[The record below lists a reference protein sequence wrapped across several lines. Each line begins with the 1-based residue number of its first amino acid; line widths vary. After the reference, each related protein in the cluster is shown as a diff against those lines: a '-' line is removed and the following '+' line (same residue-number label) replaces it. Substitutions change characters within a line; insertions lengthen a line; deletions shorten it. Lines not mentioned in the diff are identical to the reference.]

1 MDKERDETMNADGNV
16 VIQVELATPTI
27 NTVPLRRADFATLAD
42 ALDYAASG
50 VTGANFYAGGKLAT
64 ALPYRTL
71 RTQALDLARRL
82 ATLGLQ
88 RGARLAIVAETTPD
102 FLRFF
107 FACQYAGLV
116 PVALPSTVNLGGHDA
131 YVHKLRGM
139 LQACG
144 AAVAVASKAFLG
156 FLGEAVRGLDL
167 SMWGEPAA
175 FDELSQQDVE
185 LQPIGPQEV
194 AYLQFTSG
202 STGTPKA
209 AMLTEQA
216 LLANLQGSI
225 NHGLELRDD
234 DRFVSWLPFYHDMG
248 LVGCLLTVMAGQR
261 SIDYLDT
268 REFAMRPRRW
278 LELMS
283 NSKATIAYS
292 PPFGYEMCARRIRP
306 SDIVSYDL
314 SNWRIAGI
322 GAEPIL
328 PEVPARFAELL
339 APAGFDALAFVPSYG
354 MAEASLAVSFSPL
367 RNGIVVD
374 WLDPVDL
381 SDNLRATPVAAGTGS
396 GFVRCGGPLP
406 GHDLEVCDDA
416 GKQLPDLHV
425 GRIRVRG
432 PSVMSGYFK
441 QPALTSQ
448 VLAGDG
454 WLDTGDVGY
463 VVEGEVVVTGRH
475 KDMIIVN
482 GRNIWPQDIERIVE
496 RQPELRSQDASAFG
510 VAGPSGAEIAAV
522 VVQCN
527 SLEPEARDELVQRIR
542 GEVLQE
548 LGITCLIELVPRHTL
563 PRTSSGK
570 LSRSATRSG
579 YLERRAQEQLK
590 QAPVALVSC

>member
-1 MDKERDETMNADGNV
+1 MSADGN
-16 VIQVELATPTI
+16 IAIEAGHATPTR
-27 NTVPLRRADFATLAD
+27 NTVPLRRADFTSLAE
-42 ALDYAASG
+42 ALDYAARG
-50 VTGANFYAGGKLAT
+50 VTGANFYAAGKLET

-71 RTQALDLARRL
+71 RTQALELAQRL
-82 ATLGLQ
+82 ASLELP

-107 FACQYAGLV
+107 FACQYVGLV

-139 LQACG
+139 LQACE
-144 AAVAVASKAFLG
+144 AATAVASSSFLG
-156 FLGEAVRGLDL
+156 FLGEAVHGLGL
-167 SMWGEPAA
+167 VMWGEPAA
-175 FDELSQQDVE
+175 FDELPQKGME
-185 LQPIGPQEV
+185 LQAIGPQEI

-209 AMLTEQA
+209 AMITEQA
-216 LLANLQGSI
+216 LLANAYGAL
-225 NHGLELRDD
+225 NHGLDVRDD
-234 DRFVSWLPFYHDMG
+234 DRFASWLPFYHDMG

-283 NSKATIAYS
+283 HGKATIAYS
-292 PPFGYEMCARRIRP
+292 PPFGYEMCARRVRP
-306 SDIVSYDL
+306 ADIASYDL
-314 SNWRIAGI
+314 SSWRVAGI

-339 APAGFDALAFVPSYG
+339 APAGFDTNAFVPSYG
-354 MAEASLAVSFSPL
+354 MAEASLAVSFSPVGK
-367 RNGIVVD
+367 GIVVE
-374 WLDPVDL
+374 WIDPTDL
-381 SDNLRATPVAAGTGS
+381 AENLRATPVTEGAGT

-406 GHDLEVCDDA
+406 GHELEVCDDA
-416 GKQLPDLHV
+416 GHQLPDLHV

-432 PSVMSGYFK
+432 PSLMSGYFR
-441 QPALTSQ
+441 QPELTAKAL
-448 VLAGDG
+448 AEDG

-463 VVEGEVVVTGRH
+463 VIDGEVVVTGRH

-510 VAGPSGAEIAAV
+510 VPGPGGVEIAAV

-527 SLEPEARDELVQRIR
+527 TLDPNARAALVQRVR
-542 GEVLQE
+542 RELLEE
-548 LGITCLIELVPRHTL
+548 LGIACIIELVPRHTL

-579 YLERRAQEQLK
+579 YLERQAQE
-590 QAPVALVSC
+590 PVYSAVASR

>member
-1 MDKERDETMNADGNV
+1 MSADGN
-16 VIQVELATPTI
+16 IAVEAGLPTPTI
-27 NTVPLRRADFATLAD
+27 NTVPLRRADFDTLAEV
-42 ALDYAASG
+42 LDYAAAG
-50 VTGANFYAGGKLAT
+50 VTGANFYAAGKLTT

-71 RTQALDLARRL
+71 RTQAIELARRL
-82 ATLGLQ
+82 ATLGLP
-88 RGARLAIVAETTPD
+88 RGSRLAIVAETNPE

-107 FACQYAGLV
+107 FACQYVGLV
-116 PVALPSTVNLGGHDA
+116 PVALPSSVNLGGHDA
-131 YVHKLRGM
+131 YVHKIRGM
-139 LQACG
+139 LQACD
-144 AAVAVASKAFLG
+144 AAIAVASASFLG
-156 FLGEAVRGLDL
+156 FLGEAARGLDMA
-167 SMWGEPAA
+167 MWGEPSQ
-175 FDELSQQDVE
+175 FDELPLSDIE
-185 LQPIGPQEV
+185 LQPIGAEEI

-209 AMLTEQA
+209 AMITEQA
-216 LLANLQGSI
+216 LLANLHGSI
-225 NHGLELRDD
+225 NHGLELRED

-283 NSKATIAYS
+283 QSKATIAYS
-292 PPFGYEMCARRIRP
+292 PPFGYEMCARRVRP
-306 SDIVSYDL
+306 NDIASYDL

-339 APAGFDALAFVPSYG
+339 APAGFDAAAFVPSYG
-354 MAEASLAVSFSPL
+354 MAEASLAISFSPL
-367 RNGIVVD
+367 RKGIVVE
-374 WLDPVDL
+374 WIDPANL
-381 SDNLRATPVAAGTGS
+381 ADNLLATSVDAGTGT

-406 GHDLEVCDDA
+406 GHELEVCDAA
-416 GKQLPDLHV
+416 GNQLPDLHV
-425 GRIRVRG
+425 GRIMVRG

-441 QPALTSQ
+441 QPELTAQ
-448 VLAGDG
+448 VLAADG
-454 WLDTGDVGY
+454 WLDTGDIGY
-463 VVEGEVVVTGRH
+463 VVDGEIVVTGRH

-510 VAGPSGAEIAAV
+510 VPGPNGAEMAAV

-527 SLEPEARDELVQRIR
+527 TDDPEARAALVQRIR
-542 GEVLQE
+542 GELLEE
-548 LGITCLIELVPRHTL
+548 LGIACLIELVPRHTL

-579 YLERRAQEQLK
+579 YLERQAKAQEQE
-590 QAPVALVSC
+590 PALLATAS

>member
-1 MDKERDETMNADGNV
+1 
-16 VIQVELATPTI
+16 
-27 NTVPLRRADFATLAD
+27 VPLRRADFATLAE
-42 ALDYAASG
+42 ALDYASRG
-50 VTGANFYAGGKLAT
+50 VTGANFYAAGKLAT
-64 ALPYRTL
+64 SLPYRTL
-71 RTQALDLARRL
+71 RSQALELAQRL

-88 RGARLAIVAETTPD
+88 RGARLAIIAETTPD

-116 PVALPSTVNLGGHDA
+116 PVALPSAVNLGGHA
-131 YVHKLRGM
+131 VYVQKLRGM

-144 AAVAVASKAFLG
+144 ATVAVASNSFLG
-156 FLGEAVRGLDL
+156 FLGEAVQGLDMA
-167 SMWGEPAA
+167 MWGTPAA
-175 FDELSQQDVE
+175 FDELPQQDAQ
-185 LQPIGPQEV
+185 LQAIGPQEV

-202 STGTPKA
+202 STGAPKA
-209 AMLTEQA
+209 AVITQQA
-216 LLANLQGSI
+216 LLANLYGSA
-225 NHGLELRDD
+225 NHGVHLCND

-283 NSKATIAYS
+283 RSKATIAYS
-292 PPFGYEMCARRIRP
+292 PPFGYEMCARRVGP
-306 SDIVSYDL
+306 ADIASYDL
-314 SNWRIAGI
+314 SHWRIAGI

-339 APAGFDALAFVPSYG
+339 EPAGFDARAFVPSYG

-367 RNGIVVD
+367 GKGIVVD
-374 WLDPVDL
+374 WVDPADL
-381 SDNLRATPVAAGTGS
+381 AENLRATAVAAGKGS

-406 GHDLEVCDDA
+406 EHELEVCDEA
-416 GKQLPDLHV
+416 GNLLPDLHV

-432 PSVMSGYFK
+432 PSVMSGYFQ
-441 QPALTSQ
+441 QPELTSQ
-448 VLAGDG
+448 VLTENG

-463 VVEGEVVVTGRH
+463 IVDGEIVVTGRH

-510 VAGPSGAEIAAV
+510 VPGPGGAEIAAV

-527 SLEPEARDELVQRIR
+527 TVDPAARAALVQRMR
-542 GEVLQE
+542 RELLEE
-548 LGITCLIELVPRHTL
+548 LGIACLIELVPRHTL

-579 YLERRAQEQLK
+579 YLERQAQEQIFE
-590 QAPVALVSC
+590 AAASR

>member
-1 MDKERDETMNADGNV
+1 MSADGN
-16 VIQVELATPTI
+16 IAMQVSLPTPTG
-27 NTVPLRRADFATLAD
+27 NTVPLRRADFATLAE
-42 ALDYAASG
+42 ALDYAARG
-50 VTGANFYAGGKLAT
+50 VTGANFYANGKLAT

-71 RTQALDLARRL
+71 RAQSLELAQRL

-116 PVALPSTVNLGGHDA
+116 PVALPSAVNLGGHDA

-139 LQACG
+139 LQACD
-144 AAVAVASKAFLG
+144 AAVAVASSAFLG
-156 FLGEAVRGLDL
+156 FLGEAVRGLDM

-175 FDELSQQDVE
+175 FDALPQQDVE

-202 STGTPKA
+202 STGVPKA
-209 AMLTEQA
+209 AMITQQA
-216 LLANLQGSI
+216 LLANSHGSLT
-225 NHGLELRDD
+225 HGVDVGDD

-292 PPFGYEMCARRIRP
+292 PPFGYEMCARRLRP

-314 SNWRIAGI
+314 SNWRVAGI

-328 PEVPARFAELL
+328 PEVPARFAEML
-339 APAGFDALAFVPSYG
+339 APAGFDPLAFVPSYG
-354 MAEASLAVSFSPL
+354 MAEAALAVSFSPT
-367 RNGIVVD
+367 RTGIMVD
-374 WLDPVDL
+374 WIDSADL
-381 SDNLRATPVAAGTGS
+381 SDNLRATPVAPGTGS

-406 GHDLEVCDDA
+406 GHDLEVCDEA
-416 GKQLPDLHV
+416 GNQLPDLHV

-448 VLAGDG
+448 VLADDG

-463 VVEGEVVVTGRH
+463 IVDGEVVVTGRH

-510 VAGPSGAEIAAV
+510 VPGPGGAEIAAV
-522 VVQCN
+522 VVQSN
-527 SLEPEARDELVQRIR
+527 ALEPEVSDRLVQRIR
-542 GEVLQE
+542 GEILQE
-548 LGITCLIELVPRHTL
+548 LGIACLIELVPRHTL

-579 YLERRAQEQLK
+579 YLERRAQEEQE
-590 QAPVALVSC
+590 QAPVALAS

>member
-1 MDKERDETMNADGNV
+1 MPAG
-16 VIQVELATPTI
+16 LPTPTI
-27 NTVPLRRADFATLAD
+27 NTVTLRRADFATLAE
-42 ALDYAASG
+42 ALDYAARG
-50 VTGANFYAGGKLAT
+50 VTGANFYAAGKLAT

-71 RTQALDLARRL
+71 RAQALDLAQRL
-82 ATLGLQ
+82 ARLGLQ
-88 RGARLAIVAETTPD
+88 RGTRLAIVAETTPD

-116 PVALPSTVNLGGHDA
+116 PVALPSAVNLGGHDA
-131 YVHKLRGM
+131 YVRKLRGM
-139 LQACG
+139 LQACD
-144 AAVAVASKAFLG
+144 AAVAVASPSFVG
-156 FLGEAVRGLDL
+156 FLGEAVSGLGL

-175 FDELSQQDVE
+175 FYQLPQQEVE

-202 STGTPKA
+202 STGAPKA
-209 AMLTEQA
+209 AMITQQA
-216 LLANLQGSI
+216 LLANSYGSLT
-225 NHGLELRDD
+225 HGVDLRDD

-283 NSKATIAYS
+283 SSKATIAYS
-292 PPFGYEMCARRIRP
+292 PPFGYEMCSRRIRP
-306 SDIVSYDL
+306 SDVASYDL
-314 SNWRIAGI
+314 SNWRVAGL

-328 PEVPARFAELL
+328 PEVPARFAGLL

-367 RNGIVVD
+367 RKGIVVD
-374 WLDPVDL
+374 WVDPAEL
-381 SDNLRATPVAAGTGS
+381 SDQLRATAVAAGTGS

-416 GKQLPDLHV
+416 GKPLPDLHV

-432 PSVMSGYFK
+432 PSVMSGYFE

-448 VLAGDG
+448 VLSRDG

-463 VVEGEVVVTGRH
+463 VVDGEVVVTGRH
-475 KDMIIVN
+475 NDMIIVN

-496 RQPELRSQDASAFG
+496 RQPELRLQDASAFG
-510 VAGPSGAEIAAV
+510 IPGPGGAEVAAV

-527 SLEPEARDELVQRIR
+527 PLGPEAREDLVQRIR
-542 GEVLQE
+542 REVLQE
-548 LGITCLIELVPRHTL
+548 LGIVCLIELVPRHTL

-579 YLERRAQEQLK
+579 YLERRAQEQ
-590 QAPVALVSC
+590 QEPAPEALAA

>member
-1 MDKERDETMNADGNV
+1 MSADGYV
-16 VIQVELATPTI
+16 AMQAGVATPTN
-27 NTVPLRRADFATLAD
+27 NTVALRRADFTTLAEV
-42 ALDYAASG
+42 LDYAAGG
-50 VTGANFYAGGKLAT
+50 VTGANFYSGGKLAT
-64 ALPYRTL
+64 VLPYKTL
-71 RTQALDLARRL
+71 REEAMQLARRL
-82 ATLGLQ
+82 STLGLE
-88 RGARLAIVAETTPD
+88 RGAKLAIVAETTPD

-116 PVALPSTVNLGGHDA
+116 PVALPSAVNLGGHA
-131 YVHKLRGM
+131 VFVNKLRGM

-144 AAVAVASKAFLG
+144 AAVAVASTSFLG
-156 FLGEAVRGLDL
+156 FLGEAVQGLEL
-167 SMWGEPAA
+167 AMWGTPES
-175 FDELSQQDVE
+175 FDELPEQDVA
-185 LQPIGPQEV
+185 LQAIGPQEV

-209 AMLTEQA
+209 AVITQEA
-216 LLANLQGSI
+216 LLANLYGSV
-225 NHGLELRDD
+225 NHGLDLSDD
-234 DRFVSWLPFYHDMG
+234 DRFASWLPFYHDMG

-283 NSKATIAYS
+283 HSKATIAYS

-306 SDIVSYDL
+306 ADIASYDL
-314 SNWRIAGI
+314 SHWRVAGI

-328 PEVPARFAELL
+328 PEVPERFAELL
-339 APAGFDALAFVPSYG
+339 APAGFNRKSFVPSYG

-367 RNGIVVD
+367 GAGIVVD
-374 WLDPVDL
+374 WVDATDL
-381 SDNLRATPVAAGTGS
+381 AENLLATPVAEGTGS

-406 GHDLEVCDDA
+406 GHELEVCNDA
-416 GKQLPDLHV
+416 GVRLADMHV

-432 PSVMSGYFK
+432 PSVMSGYYL
-441 QPALTSQ
+441 QPEKTAE
-448 VLAGDG
+448 VLADDG

-463 VVEGEVVVTGRH
+463 VVDGEIVVTGRH

-510 VAGPSGAEIAAV
+510 VPGPGGAEVAAV

-527 SLEPEARDELVQRIR
+527 TPDPEARAALVQRMR
-542 GEVLQE
+542 RDLHEE
-548 LGITCLIELVPRHTL
+548 LGIACLIELVPRHTL

-579 YLERRAQEQLK
+579 YLERQAQEAAK
-590 QAPVALVSC
+590 SETETAR